1 MSTHIFNNRELM
13 EFLSKQP
20 DNIEVRIA
28 FDDEDNSGYYR
39 TMVGMNGICIRKTI
53 YCMPDEYN
61 GKFYYFD
68 DEEND
73 NGDYEEYKEFF
84 LDDFRMFN
92 PDKFENYS
100 EIGLDKLARKSW
112 ENEDWKTVIEIG
124 ALP

>member
-1 MSTHIFNNRELM
+1 MNTHIFNNRELM

-20 DNIEVRIA
+20 DNIEIRIA
-28 FDDEDNSGYYR
+28 FDDADNSGYHR
-39 TMVGMNGICIRKTI
+39 TMVGMNGIYIRKAI
-53 YCMPDEYN
+53 YCMPDEYD
-61 GKFYYFD
+61 GRFYYFD

-84 LDDFRMFN
+84 LDDFRTYN
-92 PDKFENYS
+92 PDEFENYS

-112 ENEDWKTVIEIG
+112 ENEDWKTVIEIS